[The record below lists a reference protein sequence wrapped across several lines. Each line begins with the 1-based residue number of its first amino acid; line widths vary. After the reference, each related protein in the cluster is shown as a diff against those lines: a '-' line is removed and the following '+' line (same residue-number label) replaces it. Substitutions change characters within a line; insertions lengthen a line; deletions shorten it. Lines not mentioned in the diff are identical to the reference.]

1 MRAFLVIL
9 ACMAVSAQATRT
21 QLRRRAPEEK
31 KSPAAYAENLDSMI
45 TEMKGKAKAAAET
58 DASEALK
65 FQQVASGQ
73 AEGSGSFAAKVYKV
87 GPAVTDGMAVKPAPG
102 QNDPIVHIRPRSDYT
117 EDVKI
122 SADYLGSHSYKDD
135 IKALLQEVD
144 RSENIVKGLKLR
156 VVEKENFID
165 SLVKR
170 EDLLQEDVNRD
181 KQATENLHAHIKA
194 LRARIERLKKTKQL
208 TQLKAQY
215 NEYVLAATKLHDQT
229 DELDKVK
236 GALENKINS
245 IQAATQPLLAKEE
258 KEMRDS
264 IDASGSQIAKIDA
277 KSAGAFELNHNDA
290 AMKAAR
296 DSAHNAADSASQAEA
311 NPKATPPSPESS
323 AGGGLSKPDGK
334 STINTQIESPPP
346 PPETPPETPSDTS
359 DEGGSEAK

>member
-1 MRAFLVIL
+1 
-9 ACMAVSAQATRT
+9 
-21 QLRRRAPEEK
+21 
-31 KSPAAYAENLDSMI
+31 MI

-264 IDASGSQIAKIDA
+264 IDASGSQIAK
-277 KSAGAFELNHNDA
+277 
-290 AMKAAR
+290 AAR
-296 DSAHNAADSASQAEA
+296 DSAHNAADAALQADA

-323 AGGGLSKPDGK
+323 AGGAEAGAEAGADAAAAGGEAAAGGAYK
-334 STINTQIESPPP
+334 SN
-346 PPETPPETPSDTS
+346 
-359 DEGGSEAK
+359 EGGAAGSETK